1 MLSIPTCYSKWP
13 NKFCQLQKGFVFSDG
28 RPQLLFHV
36 HSTSGILLDLPTIW
50 SVIQIVEFGL
60 KKVSFTQT
68 RFINRICVL
77 ICTSFPL
84 LILPRELNTPKI
96 THIIL
101 ELWKLRIRKISLCKT
116 DITLCQSCI
125 VLNLSVCFPKVPI
138 LVFLENILHPS
149 WTASD
154 M

>member
-1 MLSIPTCYSKWP
+1 MLSIPAWYSKWP
-13 NKFCQLQKGFVFSDG
+13 NNFWQLQKGFVFFDG

-36 HSTSGILLDLPTIW
+36 HSTSGILLVLPAIW
-50 SVIQIVEFGL
+50 SVIQIVEFVL
-60 KKVSFTQT
+60 RKVSFTQT

-77 ICTSFPL
+77 ICTSFPSL
-84 LILPRELNTPKI
+84 VLPRELNTPKI

-101 ELWKLRIRKISLCKT
+101 ELWKLRIRKISLCTT
-116 DITLCQSCI
+116 DMTLCQSCI
-125 VLNLSVCFPKVPI
+125 VLNLSVCFPKVTI
-138 LVFLENILHPS
+138 LVFLENIWHLS